1 MTVALFS
8 SQQKEVFMSIKP
20 DKVIKYY
27 RLDNTGFTANTSWF
41 EGAQRYDTFEQA
53 KEVYACRKWRD
64 DVKWRIVEITIF
76 RYFQDETQPFLETQK
91 ITQER
96 YLYVNQD

>member
-27 RLDNTGFTANTSWF
+27 RLDNTGFTAGTSWF
-41 EGAQRYDTFEQA
+41 EGCRYETFEQA
-53 KEVYACRKWRD
+53 KEMHSNRNWKD
-64 DVKWRIVEITIF
+64 KSVKWRIVEVTIF

-91 ITQER
+91 VTQER

>member
-1 MTVALFS
+1 
-8 SQQKEVFMSIKP
+8 MSIKP